1 MIQSG
6 SRLRFALE
14 SGQGLRIA
22 GHFVGEKLEGDETM
36 EASVFGLI
44 HYTHATTAEPFEDTV
59 VRNGPADHGPNLTS

>member
-14 SGQGLRIA
+14 AGQGLRIA

-36 EASVFGLI
+36 EG
-44 HYTHATTAEPFEDTV
+44 TV
-59 VRNGPADHGPNLTS
+59 SSACAHHPMPPPPSLSRTR